1 MRQMKKILWLTLLS
15 LLLLSAGLACETE
28 NADKPAPLTVTEA
41 KSDESL
47 ELQQGQQLIIRLP
60 ANPSTGYAWAQA
72 DPGNSL
78 LKEDS
83 PSAFEQDLSGG
94 NPPPPGAGGTEVLT
108 FSTGV
113 TGQQTLRLDYLRP
126 WETGVPPTK
135 SVSYNVTVK

>member
-41 KSDESL
+41 NSGESL
-47 ELQQGQQLIIRLP
+47 ELQQGQQLIVRLP

-78 LKEDS
+78 LKEDN
-83 PSAFEQDLSGG
+83 PSVFEQDLSGG
-94 NPPPPGAGGTEVLT
+94 NPPPAGAGGAEVFTL
-108 FSTGV
+108 SSDSP
-113 TGQQTLRLDYLRP
+113 GQQTLKLEYLRP
-126 WETGVPPTK
+126 WETGVPPAN

>member
-1 MRQMKKILWLTLLS
+1 MAGMKKTLALTTIF
-15 LLLLSAGLACETE
+15 LLLLAGSLACGSQAVE
-28 NADKPAPLTVTEA
+28 KPAPLTVTEA
-41 KSDESL
+41 NSDESL